1 MYSPAQINAA
11 GPPGAAGAVNGA
23 GQAVSALMRA
33 IGPTIGGFSWSASI
47 SLHMPGQQ
55 YLVRTKVL
63 PFMGDSTRHLPGFA
77 LQCERAVLI
86 HTVWL
91 WVSHPTSC

>member
-1 MYSPAQINAA
+1 MFLQGLMQLRFCMYSPAQINAA

-55 YLVRTKVL
+55 YLVRTTVL
-63 PFMGDSTRHLPGFA
+63 PFTAQVPLGFCNA
-77 LQCERAVLI
+77 SVPC
-86 HTVWL
+86 
-91 WVSHPTSC
+91 